1 MAHDTESFIDE
12 GNKAL
17 LGDGITI
24 LNPWVRLG
32 FMIWFFSLLYCWFGM
47 SAEQFRADVINEVS
61 IVQSAM
67 TEEQSEIVFERV
79 NDFYQTTMVNTGISG
94 VIDRFYIKPE
104 KSNGSGVF
112 IAGISERLVDNTKM
126 WWYRSILRVNVL
138 LEWLF
143 LGAVLIFAFMSDSY
157 YEYRKRIYAFNQHN
171 VKLAAMAFRM
181 IFIVLFSLWIFLVV
195 PIIDGGFWRYLPLF
209 FIGLCIILTTTIMRE
224 FQRF

>member
-1 MAHDTESFIDE
+1 
-12 GNKAL
+12 
-17 LGDGITI
+17 
-24 LNPWVRLG
+24 
-32 FMIWFFSLLYCWFGM
+32 
-47 SAEQFRADVINEVS
+47 
-61 IVQSAM
+61 
-67 TEEQSEIVFERV
+67 
-79 NDFYQTTMVNTGISG
+79 
-94 VIDRFYIKPE
+94 
-104 KSNGSGVF
+104 
-112 IAGISERLVDNTKM
+112 M

>member
-1 MAHDTESFIDE
+1 MAHDTQSFIDE

-17 LGDGITI
+17 LGEGVTI

-47 SAEQFRADVINEVS
+47 SAEQFRTDVINEVS

-67 TEEQSEIVFERV
+67 TEEQSEIVFDRV
-79 NDFYQTTMVNTGISG
+79 NNLYQTTMVNTGISG
-94 VIDRFYIKPE
+94 VIDRFYITPE

-138 LEWLF
+138 LEWLL

>member
-1 MAHDTESFIDE
+1 MAHDTESFIED

-47 SAEQFRADVINEVS
+47 SAEQFRTDVINEVS

-138 LEWLF
+138 LEWIL

-171 VKLAAMAFRM
+171 IKLAAMAFRM
-181 IFIVLFSLWIFLVV
+181 IFIVLFPYGYFSLCQSSTEGSGDICHCSS
-195 PIIDGGFWRYLPLF
+195 LP
-209 FIGLCIILTTTIMRE
+209 CASS
-224 FQRF
+224 